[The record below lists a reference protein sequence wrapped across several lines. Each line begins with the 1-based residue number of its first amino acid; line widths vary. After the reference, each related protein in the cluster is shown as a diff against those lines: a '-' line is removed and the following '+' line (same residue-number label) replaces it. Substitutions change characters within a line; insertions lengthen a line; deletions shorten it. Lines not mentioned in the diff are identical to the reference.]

1 MAAAKVLSEVLVVGD
16 ASFVGYRESSH
27 RVDNAQLAVNL
38 EEAKG
43 CSLCLNNLRD
53 P

>member
-1 MAAAKVLSEVLVVGD
+1 MAVVKVLSEVLVVGD
-16 ASFVGYRESSH
+16 ASFVESSH
-27 RVDNAQLAVNL
+27 RIGNAQLAVNQ

-43 CSLCLNNLRD
+43 YSLCMNNLRD